1 MNRSIYS
8 RDPIGYYRIASSIS
22 LKKISPLKVVDPT
35 LPSAGNLDGR
45 ISPWPCIPIYMG
57 RSNDNLPRVVDFD
70 MIGHALAK
78 YGTFNNFVI
87 SPRNF
92 HINFITMIAQQ
103 TLNIRYAFILL
114 LGDLSPDMSSSCS
127 RNSISASDFKKVIPF
142 VLLLLL
148 NNYWQQFSGF
158 CPICDALRL
167 SHMSTPATLTSS
179 LILQCYRRKD
189 RFSEAGMSFSNYGLS
204 AAMCARDEDKS
215 KSLLRDLLS
224 MPYL

>member
-8 RDPIGYYRIASSIS
+8 RDPKGYYRIASSIS
-22 LKKISPLKVVDPT
+22 LKKISPLNVVDPT

-70 MIGHALAK
+70 MIGYALAK

-114 LGDLSPDMSSSCS
+114 LGSFPLTCP
-127 RNSISASDFKKVIPF
+127 AHVHGT
-142 VLLLLL
+142 
-148 NNYWQQFSGF
+148 QF
-158 CPICDALRL
+158 P
-167 SHMSTPATLTSS
+167 PLTSRRS
-179 LILQCYRRKD
+179 YHLYFYCY
-189 RFSEAGMSFSNYGLS
+189 
-204 AAMCARDEDKS
+204 
-215 KSLLRDLLS
+215 
-224 MPYL
+224 